1 MTIALNENN
10 PRVSYTVASGATQQT
25 FPTTF
30 EFFDTT
36 DITVFVDGVV
46 STAFT
51 VTGGNGTTGNVVFTT
66 TITGGTGGT
75 SIVITRAIPLKRTTD
90 FPTAGAFNINQLN
103 TELDRMIAIN
113 ADLSDG
119 ITRALTL
126 EASDTTTAI
135 TLPSLASRKGKT
147 LAFNSS
153 TGAAEAGPS
162 ITDINNVSQNVA
174 TATAAANTATGAS
187 QSATASATTASNAA
201 TTATTALANANLP
214 TSFAGNAGKIIQVNA
229 GETAYEYAT
238 SATNNGVFYGLK
250 VDQTTGHLV
259 VDYSE
264 LGVNASFNLSDYDN
278 YFFSSPNVT
287 FAIMPITGDLLITTP

>member
-10 PRVSYTVASGATQQT
+10 PRVSYTVASGQTQQS

-30 EFFDTT
+30 EFFDNT
-36 DITVFVDGVV
+36 DITVFVDGVIN
-46 STAFT
+46 TAFT
-51 VTGGNGTTGNVVFTT
+51 VTGGNGTTGNVVFNT

-75 SIVITRAIPLKRTTD
+75 SVVITRAIPLKRTTD

-126 EASDTTTAI
+126 EASDTTTSI

-147 LAFNSS
+147 LAFNST

-162 ITDINNVSQNVA
+162 TADVLNVSANVA
-174 TATAAANTATGAS
+174 TAQQAAQNAQTSETNAGN
-187 QSATASATTASNAA
+187 SATTASNAA

-214 TSFAGNAGKIIQVNA
+214 TSFAGNAGKIIQVNS
-229 GETAYEYAT
+229 GETAYEFAT

-250 VDQTTGHLV
+250 VDTSTGHLV
-259 VDYSE
+259 VDYSV
-264 LGVNASFNLSDYDN
+264 LGGSSSFNLSDYDN
-278 YFFSSPNVT
+278 YFFSSPNIGFSLDT
-287 FAIMPITGDLLITTP
+287 SGDLIITTP